1 MRRLSLFIIASASL
15 ALSACDADGTRAES
29 GEEGAVGEYTI
40 DRESGTA
47 RMVIETPNG
56 DVSMRSGTDLEI
68 TLPDGFTI
76 MEGANILE
84 ATIIDQPS
92 ATGALVRFESDKS
105 PAEIAQYY
113 RAEAEA
119 AGIDIQFQSAING
132 AALFGGQSPAGTTFS
147 MSASPNVPRTSDLD
161 DASEDEEAISVDAE
175 LAADRAGEEEGSGMP
190 TKAQLVFRTVPVV
203 SSEAAAD

>member
-1 MRRLSLFIIASASL
+1 MRCRWHA
-15 ALSACDADGTRAES
+15 AES

-76 MEGANILE
+76 MEGADILE
-84 ATIIDQPS
+84 ATIIDQPR

-161 DASEDEEAISVDAE
+161 DESEGEEAISVDAE
-175 LAADRAGEEEGSGMP
+175 LAADRADQEEGNGMP

-203 SSEAAAD
+203 SSDAAAD